1 MTGDKNFMFEI
12 INAILWGTFGVYFV
26 NMYAMRFNPHLLFG
40 GLALIYGYAS
50 QYILKYWTTK
60 SAKTGN
66 QVGLT
71 RFLFWSK

>member
-1 MTGDKNFMFEI
+1 
-12 INAILWGTFGVYFV
+12 
-26 NMYAMRFNPHLLFG
+26 
-40 GLALIYGYAS
+40 LIYGYAS